1 MSSQNVNKGNHPQLI
16 YGCMGLGGGWDN
28 SPITADHIQQAHQ
41 VIDTAI
47 ESGITVFDHAD
58 IYTRGKAE
66 KVFGIALK
74 DRPELADQLTIQSKC
89 GIRFADEIGPGR
101 YDFSKT
107 HILNMVD
114 GILERLGIE
123 QIDTLLL
130 HRPDPLMV
138 PEEVAEAVETLQQS
152 GKIRQLGVSNMNLHQ
167 MALLQSA
174 LSTPIVCN
182 QLEMSLTKL
191 DWLEEGVTSHASSTL
206 GTVEYCRSN
215 NIELQAWGSLS
226 QGLFTGRDVSNQPE
240 AVKNTAATVAELA
253 AKYQVSTEAI
263 VLGWLL
269 RHPAKIAPVIGTT
282 NPERIRACAQ
292 AESFELTREDWYSLF
307 VAARGQ
313 QMP

>member
-1 MSSQNVNKGNHPQLI
+1 MSSQIVNQNPTSRII

-28 SPITADHIQQAHQ
+28 SPITAQHIQQAHQ

-47 ESGITVFDHAD
+47 ESGITIFDHAD

-74 DRPELADQLTIQSKC
+74 DRPELANQLTIQSKC
-89 GIRFADEIGPGR
+89 GIRFADETGPGR

-114 GILERLGIE
+114 GILERLGLE

-138 PEEVAEAVETLQQS
+138 PEEVAQAIETLQQS

-167 MALLQSA
+167 MTLLQSA

-191 DWLEEGVTSHASSTL
+191 DWLEEGITSHSSSTL
-206 GTVEYCRSN
+206 GTIEYCRSHN
-215 NIELQAWGSLS
+215 VELQAWGSLS
-226 QGLFTGRDVSNQPE
+226 QGLFTGRDVSSQPE
-240 AVKNTAATVAELA
+240 MVQNTAAIVAKLA

-269 RHPAKIAPVIGTT
+269 RHPANIAPVIGTT
-282 NPERIRACAQ
+282 NLDRIRACAQ
-292 AESFELTREDWYSLF
+292 AESFELSREDWYLLF
-307 VAARGQ
+307 EAARGQ